1 MPTYLLKTTI
11 PGDKPT
17 TRERI
22 VEAKNQA
29 QAIRHVTRDTIS
41 CDEVSVADA
50 MRLAESGVK
59 LEQALVE

>member
-22 VEAKNQA
+22 VEASNVA
-29 QAIRHVTRDTIS
+29 QAIRHVSKDTIT
-41 CDEVSVADA
+41 CEVAGATDLV
-50 MRLAESGVK
+50 RLGKAGVEI
-59 LEQALVE
+59 EQAGE